1 MSQELAKNNFKLKMV
16 SMSARHS
23 WQLGLDNDI
32 RLELGRDDPSGRLA
46 RFEELYP
53 ALQQQAQA
61 TNQRISYVDLRYD
74 TGAAVGWAPAPLDQQ
89 TQQTLISNRIRHRLN
104 NNDQVDGQK
113 LVVGL
118 EIGTAKVAALVGE
131 VLPDGMV
138 NIIGV
143 GSCPSRG
150 MDKGGVN
157 DLESVVKCVQRAID
171 QAELMADCQISSVYL
186 ALSGKHISCQNEIG
200 MVPISEEE
208 VTLED
213 VENVVHTAKSVR
225 VRDEH
230 RVLHVIPQEYAID
243 YQEGIKIRL
252 AYLACVCKLRFI

>member
-1 MSQELAKNNFKLKMV
+1 MGQVLAKDKFTLKVAAMT
-16 SMSARHS
+16 ARRS
-23 WQLGLDNDI
+23 WQLTLNNDI
-32 RLELGRDDPSGRLA
+32 KLNLGRGDTMKRLQ
-46 RFEELYP
+46 RFMELYP
-53 ALQQQAQA
+53 VLQQQAQ
-61 TNQRISYVDLRYD
+61 TDGKRISYVDLRYD
-74 TGAAVGWAPAPLDQQ
+74 SGAAVGWVPAPRRGSSTTTESGTGRTTMIKATD
-89 TQQTLISNRIRHRLN
+89 R
-104 NNDQVDGQK
+104 K

-131 VLPDGMV
+131 VLPDGMI

-208 VTLED
+208 VTQDD

-243 YQEGIKIRL
+243 YQEGSKPPSDCL
-252 AYLACVCKLRFI
+252 AYVCRRKCI

>member
-1 MSQELAKNNFKLKMV
+1 MIKSTD
-16 SMSARHS
+16 R
-23 WQLGLDNDI
+23 
-32 RLELGRDDPSGRLA
+32 
-46 RFEELYP
+46 
-53 ALQQQAQA
+53 
-61 TNQRISYVDLRYD
+61 
-74 TGAAVGWAPAPLDQQ
+74 
-89 TQQTLISNRIRHRLN
+89 
-104 NNDQVDGQK
+104 K

-118 EIGTAKVAALVGE
+118 EIGTAKVSALVGE

-208 VTLED
+208 VTQDD

-225 VRDEH
+225 VRDEPPHSARDSSGIRH
-230 RVLHVIPQEYAID
+230 RLSGRHQKPGWAVRRAHAGQGASD
-243 YQEGIKIRL
+243 YL
-252 AYLACVCKLRFI
+252 P